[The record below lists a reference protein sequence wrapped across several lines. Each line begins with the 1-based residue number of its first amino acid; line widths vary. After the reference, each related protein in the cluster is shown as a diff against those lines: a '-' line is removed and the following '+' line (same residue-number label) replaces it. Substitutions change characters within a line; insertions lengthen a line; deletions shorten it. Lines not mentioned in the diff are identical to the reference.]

1 MTLIGLF
8 AMMIA
13 LILYIMGKQV
23 EQIQSQYNWKNI
35 DDKTT

>member
-1 MTLIGLF
+1 MV
-8 AMMIA
+8 A

-23 EQIQSQYNWKNI
+23 EQIQSQYNWNNV